1 MSSIFEWL
9 KLAGYRLFR
18 PSVLDF
24 RGKEWTMRN
33 MLLSAA
39 VVAAT
44 VSGAAFA
51 ADDPIATRK
60 AMMKNVGAATGA
72 GAAMMKGEAEFN
84 AVSAELI
91 LRTMNTAALGFGELF
106 PKGSE
111 TGGET
116 TAAPSIWED
125 AAGFKAALAKFQADT
140 AAGIAAKPASLDAF
154 KAAFGA
160 AAANCGACHKAY
172 RIKK

>member
-1 MSSIFEWL
+1 M
-9 KLAGYRLFR
+9 KTLAF
-18 PSVLDF
+18 V
-24 RGKEWTMRN
+24 
-33 MLLSAA
+33 AA
-39 VVAAT
+39 VAALTVA
-44 VSGAAFA
+44 GAAVA
-51 ADDPIATRK
+51 ADDPVAMRK

-72 GAAMMKGEAEFN
+72 GAAMVKGEAEFN
-84 AVSAELI
+84 AVTAALV

-106 PKGSE
+106 PPGSE

-116 TAAPSIWED
+116 TAAPSIWKD
-125 AAGFKAALAKFQADT
+125 DVGFKSALTKFQQDT
-140 AAGIAAKPASLDAF
+140 ASGIAAKPANLDDF